1 MFVSGFTFI
10 RNAIKLDYPV
20 KEAILSILPVVD
32 EMVVA
37 VGESDDDTR
46 LLIESL
52 GSKIRIIDT
61 IWDDGLREG
70 GKVLAVETDKALSAV
85 NPKADWCFYIQ
96 GDECIHEKYYEELRT
111 KMAFFKDN
119 DKVDGLL
126 FKYAHFYG
134 SYDFLGDS
142 KKWYRNEI
150 RIIKNDPQIKS
161 YRDAQGF
168 RKAGRKL
175 NVKSL
180 DATVF
185 HYGWVRHPKYQ
196 MAKVLEANKLWHS
209 DDYIEQ
215 KFDADADFDYTQV
228 DSIARFEGSHPAVMT
243 ERIASV
249 NWHFD
254 RDPSVK
260 SFSLKLKFIYLVE
273 KLTGWRIGEYKN
285 YKIV

>member
-61 IWDDGLREG
+61 IWDDSLREG

-96 GDECIHEKYYEELRT
+96 GDECVHEKYYDEIRA
-111 KMAFFKDN
+111 KMAFYKDN

-142 KKWYRNEI
+142 KTQRASQSHYWF
-150 RIIKNDPQIKS
+150 KS
-161 YRDAQGF
+161 YGDFAELVDFACWGSFIGKGLRAAC
-168 RKAGRKL
+168 KAGL
-175 NVKSL
+175 FLSQEV
-180 DATVF
+180 A
-185 HYGWVRHPKYQ
+185 
-196 MAKVLEANKLWHS
+196 
-209 DDYIEQ
+209 
-215 KFDADADFDYTQV
+215 
-228 DSIARFEGSHPAVMT
+228 
-243 ERIASV
+243 
-249 NWHFD
+249 
-254 RDPSVK
+254 
-260 SFSLKLKFIYLVE
+260 
-273 KLTGWRIGEYKN
+273 
-285 YKIV
+285 